1 MSQSLHCKHC
11 NLYFKSKK
19 EHDAHSIFS
28 HKVESTNM
36 KKILILGGGF
46 GAITTLIHLQKK
58 LKKYQISI
66 VSEKNYFMFT
76 PMLPQVASG
85 VLHPSNI
92 SIPIRNMCKNSKF
105 FQANVELID
114 IQQKQV
120 TIERSFDK
128 KLHTLEY
135 DYLIVALGSKTHFF
149 SNSKLEN
156 NSFPIKTMEDALAI
170 RNHVLLMLEHAD
182 QTGSI
187 DLQKLFLT
195 FVVVG
200 GGFAGVETIGEI
212 NQFIRNS
219 VKKFYPNINE
229 ENIKMILISSKNR
242 ILTELNEKIVDWT
255 QRHLEA
261 HGITILRNLRVNDIE
276 EDYIVLSNGEIIST
290 STVIWTGGVKV
301 ESIIKEIKC
310 EHDDSGRIQVNEYLQ
325 IPSHQSVFVLGDCAA
340 IMNKKTKNYYPS
352 TAQHAIKEGKTVSE
366 NIIRSINNIT
376 TLETFSFDSLG
387 TMAVLGDK
395 AGIANILGY
404 NIKGFSAW
412 LLWRCYYL
420 LTIPTLGKK
429 SKIMTDWLMDMLFDR
444 ELTLLSTIKRKNLTK
459 IYVPDEIPSIKDQIL
474 SNI

>member
-1 MSQSLHCKHC
+1 MSQSIHCKHC

-19 EHDAHSIFS
+19 EYESHSIFS

-46 GAITTLIHLQKK
+46 GAITVLTNLQKK
-58 LKKYQISI
+58 LKKSQISI

-85 VLHPSNI
+85 ILHPSNI
-92 SIPIRNMCKNSKF
+92 SIPIRNLCKNSKF
-105 FQANVELID
+105 FQANIESID

-120 TIERSFDK
+120 TIERAFDK

-135 DYLIVALGSKTHFF
+135 DYLVVALGSKTHFF
-149 SNSKLEN
+149 SNAKLEN

-170 RNHVLLMLEHAD
+170 RNHILLMLEHAD

-195 FVVVG
+195 FVVIG

-212 NQFIRNS
+212 NQFIRKS

-229 ENIKMILISSKNR
+229 ENIQMILISSKNR
-242 ILTELNEKIVDWT
+242 ILLELNEEIADWT
-255 QRHLEA
+255 QKHLESQ
-261 HGITILRNLRVNDIE
+261 GITILRNLRVNDVE
-276 EDYIVLSNGEIIST
+276 EDYAVLSNGEIIST
-290 STVIWTGGVKV
+290 STVIWAGGVKV
-301 ESIIKEIKC
+301 ESIVEEITC
-310 EHDDSGRIQVNEYLQ
+310 EHDDSGKIQVNGHLQ
-325 IPSHQSVFVLGDCAA
+325 IASHPSVFVLGDCAA
-340 IMNKKTKNYYPS
+340 IMNKKTRNYYPS
-352 TAQHAIKEGKTVSE
+352 TAQHAIKEGKTISE

-376 TLETFSFDSLG
+376 ELKSFSFDSLG
-387 TMAVLGDK
+387 TMAILGDK
-395 AGIANILGY
+395 AGIANILGC
-404 NIKGFSAW
+404 NIKGFPAW
-412 LLWRCYYL
+412 ILWRCYYL

-459 IYVPDEIPSIKDQIL
+459 IYVPDEIPSIKEQIL